1 MVTRYLMLKYPMM
14 FEVRWLSYM
23 TLQQSNDQLAFL
35 GRGGNL
41 YEYDQRNGEL
51 SVVLERVTAFEFS
64 ADKRFIAY
72 KLQDEDIIYV
82 GKMQGR
88 NVLYNE
94 PVYHSILPLN
104 MKWSPDN
111 TSLFMQGSKIYANP
125 NIVPNDVSVE
135 EPVFIIEFE

>member
-23 TLQQSNDQLAFL
+23 TLQAKQRSACFS
-35 GRGGNL
+35 GNL